1 MRSVIVLLCLISIS
15 FYGKSY
21 SKGRSLSGQVP
32 ETNRIVDGV
41 QYIAKDSAYLNLE
54 EAPIVAEMDTRDHSI
69 TLYAPLIA
77 PPDSLYISFVP
88 GNLFTAQLQAIVEW
102 DNQSGTY
109 RYFYD
114 IISDSSS
121 VTPIWHFEIEWW
133 DDYKQTYAPEGWS
146 ARSLHPTLHE
156 RRVNYWSSFSRN
168 QIQKGDKLPGIG
180 YQSYGPPVLTE
191 FKLWGNSEILGQ
203 YGEDE
208 MFGSIYS
215 GISDKFR
222 GVEGITIAAWV
233 SPESIEPVDWFRRVS
248 TSIPILKNSGY
259 LDNRVQSEIYPSV
272 YSLYETF
279 RLKENQTIEILE
291 QHINTAL
298 AALAPYQSQMQ
309 PEAWAFI
316 TENMKYVLRHLDI
329 VTFKEYP

>member
-1 MRSVIVLLCLISIS
+1 M
-15 FYGKSY
+15 
-21 SKGRSLSGQVP
+21 
-32 ETNRIVDGV
+32 
-41 QYIAKDSAYLNLE
+41 
-54 EAPIVAEMDTRDHSI
+54 
-69 TLYAPLIA
+69 
-77 PPDSLYISFVP
+77 
-88 GNLFTAQLQAIVEW
+88 
-102 DNQSGTY
+102 
-109 RYFYD
+109 
-114 IISDSSS
+114 
-121 VTPIWHFEIEWW
+121 
-133 DDYKQTYAPEGWS
+133 
-146 ARSLHPTLHE
+146 
-156 RRVNYWSSFSRN
+156 
-168 QIQKGDKLPGIG
+168 PGIG